1 MAGIRQGSPEN
12 LRDGESFNSD
22 IQLESATNT
31 PPPNRSGMDTLIL
44 KHLSHSLIYVAMVN
58 TTITLLYFFLEHTG
72 AKTYQM

>member
-31 PPPNRSGMDTLIL
+31 PPPNRAGMHTLIL
-44 KHLSHSLIYVAMVN
+44 KHLSHSLIAMVN

>member
-31 PPPNRSGMDTLIL
+31 PPPNRLGMDTLL
-44 KHLSHSLIYVAMVN
+44 
-58 TTITLLYFFLEHTG
+58 
-72 AKTYQM
+72 

>member
-31 PPPNRSGMDTLIL
+31 PPPNRLGMDTLL
-44 KHLSHSLIYVAMVN
+44 FTYLN
-58 TTITLLYFFLEHTG
+58 TTILLFF
-72 AKTYQM
+72 M